1 MWQRHHALKKYTQI
15 IDSENICHP
24 YDLEGANINTER
36 YEVFLIFNLI
46 ALSILVFHNPRVNQL
61 ESC

>member
-1 MWQRHHALKKYTQI
+1 MWQRHYVLKIYPDYRLKTFAT
-15 IDSENICHP
+15 P